1 MAKIFVRNRRHV
13 RKGTG
18 KPRLTVVAITGL
30 DLQIFTR
37 RIRKK
42 ELEALAEAVEAEI
55 VYLPVRGSKEEDKSS
70 E

>member
-1 MAKIFVRNRRHV
+1 MAKIFVR
-13 RKGTG
+13 KGIG
-18 KPRLTVVAITGL
+18 KPRLTVIAVADL

-42 ELEALAEAVEAEI
+42 ELKALAEAVEAEI

>member
-18 KPRLTVVAITGL
+18 KPRLTVVAVADL

-42 ELEALAEAVEAEI
+42 ELDALAEAVGAEI
-55 VYLPVRGSKEEDKSS
+55 VYLPVRDSKEEDKSS